1 MMENI
6 LIGLATMVVCLLIQA
21 LLVVIAIRFYVH
33 NPQLVDSPT
42 LFGTLGLI
50 SAVMVLLVI
59 GNFVQIIIWG
69 GLFVYL
75 GEFTDFETAAYHSAV
90 NFATLGYG
98 DIVMSEHRRVLGPMQ
113 SINGVLM
120 VGVST
125 AVMMSALQD
134 ALHRTRK
141 ARESGR

>member
-1 MMENI
+1 MELFVPGFEGERKRSTRPAMRVLTAGNARACI
-6 LIGLATMVVCLLIQA
+6 HGLTFRDQISGQPVTLLF
-21 LLVVIAIRFYVH
+21 L
-33 NPQLVDSPT
+33 
-42 LFGTLGLI
+42 
-50 SAVMVLLVI
+50 
-59 GNFVQIIIWG
+59 QIILWG
-69 GLFVYL
+69 ALFMHL
-75 GEFTDFETAAYHSAV
+75 GEFTRFTVAVYHSAV

-125 AVMMSALQD
+125 AVTMTALQD

-141 ARESGR
+141 ARESKT